1 MISATATRRLSNT
14 LPVEP
19 LWLSYERLLTIHG
32 IQIERFRGV
41 PGVKDRNLVE
51 SALSNP
57 RNLFHYDDV
66 DDLLTLAVRLCY
78 AIAKNHGFNDGN
90 KRAAFAGMGVFLE
103 LNGFTIAINDDTL
116 AGRMVEGLIDGSI
129 SEEEFADDIAPWI
142 VCLG

>member
-19 LWLSYERLLTIHG
+19 LWLSYERLLKIRD
-32 IQIERFRGV
+32 IQIERFGGV
-41 PGVKDRNLVE
+41 PGGKDRNLVE
-51 SALSNP
+51 SAMSNP

-66 DDLLTLAVRLCY
+66 DDLLTLAVRHCF
-78 AIAKNHGFNDGN
+78 AIAKNDGFNDGN
-90 KRAAFAGMGVFLE
+90 KRTAFAGMGVFLE
-103 LNGFTIAINDDTL
+103 LNGFIITMNDDTL

-129 SEEEFADDIAPWI
+129 SEEDFADDIAPWI

>member
-1 MISATATRRLSNT
+1 MISAIATRRLSNT

-19 LWLSYERLLTIHG
+19 LWLCFERLLKIHD
-32 IQIERFRGV
+32 IQIERFAGV
-41 PGVKDRNLVE
+41 AGVKDRNLVE
-51 SALSNP
+51 SALNNP

-90 KRAAFAGMGVFLE
+90 KRTAFAGMGVFLE
-103 LNGFTIAINDDTL
+103 LNGFIITMNDDTL
-116 AGRMVEGLIDGSI
+116 AGRMVEGLIDGTI

-142 VCLG
+142 ASLS